1 MVREGLAIGALT
13 GETVVAMD
21 GLGRKRVGAI
31 HGHQPLVAKDPNMRQ
46 QAVLF
51 EALKDLNK
59 HGIDVARCDRITQR
73 ADLIVTGN
81 VLYAHQGMGIIVACV
96 LLQGAWG
103 VQKRWRLGEKDA
115 KGASGGIADAVLG
128 VWSFFAMIGQLIDP
142 LV

>member
-1 MVREGLAIGALT
+1 MVREGLAIGELT

-31 HGHQPLVAKDPNMRQ
+31 HGHQQLVAKDPKMRQ

-59 HGIDVARCDRITQR
+59 HGIEGARCDRITQR

-81 VLYAHQGMGIIVACV
+81 LLYAQQGMGIIVACV
-96 LLQGAWG
+96 LLQGALV

-115 KGASGGIADAVLG
+115 KGASGGIADAVWG
-128 VWSFFAMIGQLIDP
+128 VWSFCAMIGQLIDP